1 MKTENPYVNE
11 SSSSYSNEDKVVG
24 AGVYYNNNASDDG
37 YLYSEE
43 GKSEVKSPYL
53 LTKTLERIH
62 CYLSF
67 SKNLFA

>member
-43 GKSEVKSPYL
+43 GKSEV
-53 LTKTLERIH
+53 
-62 CYLSF
+62 
-67 SKNLFA
+67 